1 VVDKQNDLHIP
12 NVTLSN
18 YTRVEKKQNFE
29 PPSHNTCTERKCGE
43 NAKIFLDRQEE
54 WLGAFYWILGDL
66 GVLAVNFD
74 NID

>member
-1 VVDKQNDLHIP
+1 MMAPHL
-12 NVTLSN
+12 LG
-18 YTRVEKKQNFE
+18 
-29 PPSHNTCTERKCGE
+29 CTERKCGE